1 MIELSCDEL
10 WDVVHTSLASSSSPP
25 PSSSFN
31 GNGNG
36 NGNGDGDEIE
46 IEIEFIS
53 PSSNLRDWTGYLIK
67 GEWVGEQDGTGIG
80 MVYKAQWKDVDTS
93 GLGRRKVI
101 LPVFVAKILK
111 AEVVRRDYERD
122 RNRTSKASYGLSS
135 CLHSWCTDGN
145 L

>member
-36 NGNGDGDEIE
+36 NGDEAE
-46 IEIEFIS
+46 IVEFIY

-80 MVYKAQWKDVDTS
+80 MVYKAQWKDVDTT

-101 LPVFVAKILK
+101 LPVFVAKIPK
-111 AEVVRRDYERD
+111 VEVVRRDHHRD
-122 RNRTSKASYGLSS
+122 RNQASKVCLSS
-135 CLHSWCTDGN
+135 YYVCIRS
-145 L
+145 

>member
-36 NGNGDGDEIE
+36 NGDEAE

-93 GLGRRKVI
+93 GLGKRKVI

-111 AEVVRRDYERD
+111 AEVVCRDYERD
-122 RNRTSKASYGLSS
+122 RNLASKVCLSS
-135 CLHSWCTDGN
+135 YYVCIRS
-145 L
+145 